1 MEHHIPVILDFTWSA
16 HLVALMQASLDLRGE
31 TLLGGERKELQLRV
45 IQRLRHLVSTIASV
59 PKVLAKIM
67 GHELLQFLKP
77 AVLQS
82 IDPAQYG
89 FIPGSSPMHA
99 LISMFH

>member
-1 MEHHIPVILDFTWSA
+1 MK
-16 HLVALMQASLDLRGE
+16 
-31 TLLGGERKELQLRV
+31 LLFSCKK
-45 IQRLRHLVSTIASV
+45 ASV

-99 LISMFH
+99 LISMFHWWLSATDGTGPSAWTALFDFIC